1 MRELPDLIVEPR
13 PNRMRLVLFLIAMM
27 VLGVIAWAG
36 WQRIQV
42 ETQPNLK
49 GPIKANDLQGTWA
62 WFGPENCKAFFRT
75 ISFSGDRIYA
85 RNDSLGLIDVDG
97 AKYAMVP
104 GNGQPVVSVTY
115 ELGGNT
121 NEARYRFASRAEISL
136 VDDLK
141 NGERNPAIDLGRG
154 RILVRCPERD
164 PMPEI
169 GSVPQPLGDD
179 EPVDGPPQ

>member
-1 MRELPDLIVEPR
+1 MSDLPNLIVEPKSS
-13 PNRMRLVLFLIAMM
+13 RMRPVLFVLAMLL
-27 VLGVIAWAG
+27 LGFIAWAG
-36 WQRIQV
+36 WQQAKT

-85 RNDSLGLIDVDG
+85 RDNGLGLIDVDG
-97 AKYAMVP
+97 AKYAMLP
-104 GNGQPVVSVTY
+104 GSGQPVVSVTY
-115 ELGGNT
+115 SLGGNT
-121 NEARYRFASRAEISL
+121 NEARYRFATRGEIAL

-154 RILVRCPERD
+154 RILVRCPVRD

-169 GSVPQPLGDD
+169 GSVPQPLD
-179 EPVDGPPQ
+179 EDEAVDTVPQ